1 LAISLDLKT
10 PRFYGTCSQIER
22 NELQLSKKEPA
33 MRATKTPAMT
43 EISRSE
49 KLRPII
55 QSISGSDDFD
65 FYITLATQVVNAQWR
80 PASAEV
86 TQQVAATRAAMMGMK
101 PRDTLEGM
109 LIGQLIAIHNAAM
122 ECCRRAM
129 IPEQT
134 FEGRRENLNQAN
146 KLSRTSAALTEAL
159 DRHRG
164 KGQQHIRVE
173 HVNVHAGGQAIV
185 GAVTPGG
192 GSR

>member
-1 LAISLDLKT
+1 MK
-10 PRFYGTCSQIER
+10 
-22 NELQLSKKEPA
+22 
-33 MRATKTPAMT
+33 ATKTPAMI
-43 EISRSE
+43 EILRSE
-49 KLRPII
+49 KLRPVL
-55 QSISGSDDFD
+55 QSLSGSDDFD

-80 PASAEV
+80 PDSAKL
-86 TQQVAATRAAMMGMK
+86 TQQVEATRAAMMGMK
-101 PRDTLEGM
+101 PRDALEGM
-109 LIGQLIAIHNAAM
+109 LIGQLIASHNAAM
-122 ECCRRAM
+122 ECYRRAM
-129 IPEQT
+129 IPGQT

-146 KLSRTSAALTEAL
+146 KLSRTYAALTEAL

>member
-1 LAISLDLKT
+1 MS
-10 PRFYGTCSQIER
+10 
-22 NELQLSKKEPA
+22 A
-33 MRATKTPAMT
+33 MKTPAMT

-49 KLRPII
+49 ELRPVI

-65 FYITLATQVVNAQWR
+65 FYITLTTQVVNAQWR
-80 PASAEV
+80 PDSAEL
-86 TQQVAATRAAMMGMK
+86 TQQVEATRAAMMGMK
-101 PRDTLEGM
+101 PRDALEGM

-129 IPEQT
+129 IPGQT
-134 FEGRRENLNQAN
+134 FEGGREALNQAN
-146 KLSRTSAALTEAL
+146 KLSRTYALLTEAL

>member
-1 LAISLDLKT
+1 MK
-10 PRFYGTCSQIER
+10 
-22 NELQLSKKEPA
+22 
-33 MRATKTPAMT
+33 ATKTPAMI
-43 EISRSE
+43 EILRSE
-49 KLRPII
+49 KLRPVL
-55 QSISGSDDFD
+55 QSLSGSDDFD
-65 FYITLATQVVNAQWR
+65 FFITLLTQVVNAQWR
-80 PASAEV
+80 PDSAEL
-86 TQQVAATRAAMMGMK
+86 TQQVEATRAAMMGMK
-101 PRDTLEGM
+101 PRDALEGM

-129 IPEQT
+129 IPGQT
-134 FEGRRENLNQAN
+134 FEGGREALNQAN
-146 KLSRTSAALTEAL
+146 KLSRTYALLTEAL

>member
-1 LAISLDLKT
+1 LVISIDLKT

-22 NELQLSKKEPA
+22 SELQLSKKEPA

-49 KLRPII
+49 ELRPVI

-65 FYITLATQVVNAQWR
+65 FCITLLTQVVNAQWR
-80 PASAEV
+80 PDSAEL
-86 TQQVAATRAAMMGMK
+86 TQQVEATRAAMMGMK
-101 PRDTLEGM
+101 PRDALEGM

-129 IPEQT
+129 IPGQT
-134 FEGRRENLNQAN
+134 FEGGREALNQAN
-146 KLSRTSAALTEAL
+146 KLSRTYALLTEAL

>member
-1 LAISLDLKT
+1 
-10 PRFYGTCSQIER
+10 
-22 NELQLSKKEPA
+22 

-49 KLRPII
+49 ELRPVI

-65 FYITLATQVVNAQWR
+65 FCITLLTQVVNAQWR
-80 PASAEV
+80 PDSAEL
-86 TQQVAATRAAMMGMK
+86 TQQVEATRAAMMGMK
-101 PRDTLEGM
+101 PRDALEGM

-129 IPEQT
+129 IPGQT
-134 FEGRRENLNQAN
+134 FEGGREALNQAN
-146 KLSRTSAALTEAL
+146 KLSRTYAALTEAL

>member
-1 LAISLDLKT
+1 MK
-10 PRFYGTCSQIER
+10 
-22 NELQLSKKEPA
+22 
-33 MRATKTPAMT
+33 ATKTPAMI
-43 EISRSE
+43 EILRSE
-49 KLRPII
+49 KLRPVL
-55 QSISGSDDFD
+55 QSLSGSDDFD
-65 FYITLATQVVNAQWR
+65 FCITLLTQVNNALWR
-80 PASAEV
+80 ERPDSAEQ
-86 TQQVAATRAAMMGMK
+86 TKQIAATRAAMMGMK
-101 PRDTLEGM
+101 PRDALEGM

-129 IPEQT
+129 IPGQT
-134 FEGRRENLNQAN
+134 FEGGREALNQAN
-146 KLSRTSAALTEAL
+146 KLSRTYALLTEAL

>member
-1 LAISLDLKT
+1 
-10 PRFYGTCSQIER
+10 
-22 NELQLSKKEPA
+22 

-49 KLRPII
+49 ELRPVI
-55 QSISGSDDFD
+55 QSLSGSDDFD
-65 FYITLATQVVNAQWR
+65 FCITLLTQVVNAQWR
-80 PASAEV
+80 PDSAEL
-86 TQQVAATRAAMMGMK
+86 TQQVEATRAAMMGMK
-101 PRDTLEGM
+101 PRDALEGM
-109 LIGQLIAIHNAAM
+109 LIGQLIASHNAAM
-122 ECCRRAM
+122 ECYRRAM
-129 IPEQT
+129 IPGQT
-134 FEGRRENLNQAN
+134 FEGGREALNQAN
-146 KLSRTSAALTEAL
+146 KLSRTYALLTEAL

>member
-1 LAISLDLKT
+1 
-10 PRFYGTCSQIER
+10 
-22 NELQLSKKEPA
+22 

-49 KLRPII
+49 ELRPVI

-65 FYITLATQVVNAQWR
+65 FCITLLTQVVNAQWR
-80 PASAEV
+80 PDSAEL
-86 TQQVAATRAAMMGMK
+86 TQQVEATRAAMMGMK
-101 PRDTLEGM
+101 PRDALEGM
-109 LIGQLIAIHNAAM
+109 LIGQLIASHNAAM
-122 ECCRRAM
+122 ECYRRAM
-129 IPEQT
+129 IPGQT

-146 KLSRTSAALTEAL
+146 KLSRTYAALTEAL

>member
-1 LAISLDLKT
+1 
-10 PRFYGTCSQIER
+10 
-22 NELQLSKKEPA
+22 

-49 KLRPII
+49 ELRPVI

-65 FYITLATQVVNAQWR
+65 FCITLLTQVNNALWR
-80 PASAEV
+80 ERPDSAEQ
-86 TQQVAATRAAMMGMK
+86 TKQIAATRAAMMGMK
-101 PRDTLEGM
+101 PRDALEGM
-109 LIGQLIAIHNAAM
+109 LIGQLIASHNAAM
-122 ECCRRAM
+122 ECYRRAM
-129 IPEQT
+129 IPGQT

-146 KLSRTSAALTEAL
+146 KLSRTYAALTEAL

>member
-1 LAISLDLKT
+1 MK
-10 PRFYGTCSQIER
+10 
-22 NELQLSKKEPA
+22 
-33 MRATKTPAMT
+33 ATKTPAMI
-43 EISRSE
+43 EILRSE
-49 KLRPII
+49 KFRPVL
-55 QSISGSDDFD
+55 QSLSGSDDFD
-65 FYITLATQVVNAQWR
+65 FFITLLTQVVNAQWR
-80 PASAEV
+80 PDSAEL
-86 TQQVAATRAAMMGMK
+86 TQQVEATRAAMMGMK
-101 PRDTLEGM
+101 PRDALEGM

-129 IPEQT
+129 IPGQT

-146 KLSRTSAALTEAL
+146 KLSRTYALLTEAL

>member
-1 LAISLDLKT
+1 
-10 PRFYGTCSQIER
+10 
-22 NELQLSKKEPA
+22 
-33 MRATKTPAMT
+33 MRATKTPAMI
-43 EISRSE
+43 EIPRSE
-49 KLRPII
+49 EFRPVL

-65 FYITLATQVVNAQWR
+65 FFITLVTQVVNALWR
-80 PASAEV
+80 PDSAEQ
-86 TQQVAATRAAMMGMK
+86 TQQVAATHAAMMGMK

-109 LIGQLIAIHNAAM
+109 LIGQVIASHNAAM
-122 ECCRRAM
+122 ECYRRAM

-134 FEGRRENLNQAN
+134 FEARRENLNQAN

>member
-1 LAISLDLKT
+1 
-10 PRFYGTCSQIER
+10 
-22 NELQLSKKEPA
+22 

-43 EISRSE
+43 EISRSKE
-49 KLRPII
+49 LRPVI

-65 FYITLATQVVNAQWR
+65 FCITLLTQVVNAQWR
-80 PASAEV
+80 PDSAEL
-86 TQQVAATRAAMMGMK
+86 TQQVEATRAAMMGMK
-101 PRDTLEGM
+101 PRDALEGM
-109 LIGQLIAIHNAAM
+109 LIGQLIASHNAAM
-122 ECCRRAM
+122 ECYRRAM
-129 IPEQT
+129 IPGQT

-146 KLSRTSAALTEAL
+146 KLSRTYAALTEAL

>member
-1 LAISLDLKT
+1 
-10 PRFYGTCSQIER
+10 
-22 NELQLSKKEPA
+22 

-49 KLRPII
+49 ELRPVI
-55 QSISGSDDFD
+55 QSISGSDDVD
-65 FYITLATQVVNAQWR
+65 FCITLLTQVVNAQWR
-80 PASAEV
+80 PDSAEL
-86 TQQVAATRAAMMGMK
+86 TQQVEATRAAMMGMK
-101 PRDTLEGM
+101 PRDALEGM
-109 LIGQLIAIHNAAM
+109 LIGQLIASHNAAM
-122 ECCRRAM
+122 ECYRRAM
-129 IPEQT
+129 IPGQT
-134 FEGRRENLNQAN
+134 FEGWREALNQAN
-146 KLSRTSAALTEAL
+146 KLSRTYALLTEAL

>member
-1 LAISLDLKT
+1 
-10 PRFYGTCSQIER
+10 
-22 NELQLSKKEPA
+22 
-33 MRATKTPAMT
+33 MT

-49 KLRPII
+49 ELRPVI

-65 FYITLATQVVNAQWR
+65 FCITLLTQVVNSQWR
-80 PASAEV
+80 PDSAEQ
-86 TQQVAATRAAMMGMK
+86 TRQVAATRAAMMGMK
-101 PRDTLEGM
+101 PRDALEGM
-109 LIGQLIAIHNAAM
+109 LIGQLIASHNAAM
-122 ECCRRAM
+122 ECYRRAM
-129 IPEQT
+129 IPGQT

-146 KLSRTSAALTEAL
+146 KLSRTYAALTEAL